1 MAGECLSKKSTTYN
15 GLFASAFLLL
25 CYNPFWLWD
34 PGFQLSYA
42 AVLSILLFMNP
53 IYRARVFHSKI
64 LAAIWKSMAICLSA
78 QILTAPI
85 SVYHFHQFPNYFLIS
100 NLLAVTL
107 SSIILIGEIRDFGNL
122 ISALAQK

>member
-1 MAGECLSKKSTTYN
+1 
-15 GLFASAFLLL
+15 
-25 CYNPFWLWD
+25 
-34 PGFQLSYA
+34 
-42 AVLSILLFMNP
+42 MNP